1 MTQQKKKKKPT
12 AAELKKRAKR
22 KIAAAK
28 KKLGVKRLPLRTS
41 TSSTRFVLG
50 KLLRSGRRSWTSML
64 RTPRIEGS
72 PRTALAWLAPA
83 RAATDP
89 SCGSMA
95 SRSKDSPSIRAIT
108 QSFRSCDL

>member
-50 KLLRSGRRSWTSML
+50 KLLRSGRRS
-64 RTPRIEGS
+64 
-72 PRTALAWLAPA
+72 PA
-83 RAATDP
+83 FSGP
-89 SCGSMA
+89 CWQA
-95 SRSKDSPSIRAIT
+95 SRE
-108 QSFRSCDL
+108 RSGLGVQPQPATS